1 MMMPEQNEL
10 SIATTTD
17 AQPQALGGNEN
28 NADRAGNENRSSNV
42 PGANHEERL
51 AAIIAARD
59 AGRNALLEAAH
70 PLLRCLAEIP
80 ENLEPL
86 EVSRFNTLL
95 KFEMYEY
102 TRLCE
107 KANLRRDHMLAVR
120 LCLCTALDEVVNQR
134 AWGGGSKEDTGVWS
148 TMALLNHFH
157 GENQGGNTAFLLIGR
172 LANSASEHIQV
183 LEIIH
188 HILCLGFKGEY
199 RNKANG
205 VRDLETIRHR
215 LYTLV
220 AGSKQ
225 AVPRELSQ
233 HWQGAGKGRFKIL
246 RSIPVWVSASVLGLI
261 LFSMFSWF
269 KYQLL
274 SQQEAVQNEIAAL
287 SKLKPPPKP
296 PQPKLKL
303 STLLAS
309 EISAGLVRVDEDDKH
324 ALVVFK
330 GDGMFVGL
338 TGLSKPTSA
347 LLDKIGGALA
357 TINGKVRVVGHT
369 DNQPI
374 KSAMFANNQA
384 LSLERAKI
392 VSTQLQKNGV
402 TSERL
407 EVSGMGDTQPVDG
420 NASNRS
426 ANRRVEIELLY
437 PTGLANQS
445 RPLSGSVTNTAPAS
459 LPANQ

>member
-1 MMMPEQNEL
+1 M
-10 SIATTTD
+10 TD
-17 AQPQALGGNEN
+17 DKPPVLDGNEKKVDK
-28 NADRAGNENRSSNV
+28 ATSEKRISNT
-42 PGANHEERL
+42 PSPNHEERL

-59 AGRNALLEAAH
+59 AGRNALMEAAH

-80 ENLEPL
+80 ESLEPP
-86 EVSRFNTLL
+86 EVLGFNTLL
-95 KFEMYEY
+95 KYEMYEY

-120 LCLCTALDEVVNQR
+120 YCLCTALDEAVNQR
-134 AWGGGSKEDTGVWS
+134 TWGGGSKEQTGIWS
-148 TMALLNHFH
+148 TMALLNYFH
-157 GENQGGNTAFLLIGR
+157 GESGGGNNAFLLIGR
-172 LANSASEHIQV
+172 LANSAHEHIQV
-183 LEIIH
+183 LDIIH

-233 HWQGAGKGRFKIL
+233 HWQGAGKGSFKIL

-261 LFSMFSWF
+261 LFAMFSWF

-274 SQQEAVQNEIAAL
+274 SQQEAVQIDIAAL

-296 PQPKLKL
+296 PEPKLKL
-303 STLLAS
+303 SVLLAS
-309 EISAGLVRVDEDDKH
+309 EISAGLVRVDEDSKH

-338 TGLSKPTSA
+338 TSLSKPTSV
-347 LLDKIGGALA
+347 LLDKVGAALA
-357 TINGKVRVVGHT
+357 TITGKVRVVGHT

-374 KSAMFANNQA
+374 KSAQFADNQA

-392 VSTQLQKNGV
+392 VATQLQKNGV
-402 TSERL
+402 VPERL
-407 EVSGMGDTQPVDG
+407 TVTGMGDTQPVNG
-420 NASNRS
+420 NPANRS

-437 PTGLANQS
+437 LTDQANRALATTSAGPKSESVPTSSHQ
-445 RPLSGSVTNTAPAS
+445 
-459 LPANQ
+459 